1 MNDFGDSFGKKR
13 DKNRK
18 YHYTFC
24 LRLFK
29 EGLLFTSCT
38 ATSPFVESAFEDKTY
53 CWLRK
58 YYYSVSDSKDL
69 MTVTTDNGTGFCNRK
84 AIAMGL
90 NTTVY
95 FTGPYS
101 SWQKGS
107 IENVNGL
114 IRQYIPKSTPIKHLK
129 DNNINVIATKI
140 NIRPRKKLYFSTP
153 IEEFLITCCK
163 FVLAC

>member
-1 MNDFGDSFGKKR
+1 
-13 DKNRK
+13 
-18 YHYTFC
+18 
-24 LRLFK
+24 
-29 EGLLFTSCT
+29 
-38 ATSPFVESAFEDKTY
+38 
-53 CWLRK
+53 
-58 YYYSVSDSKDL
+58 
-69 MTVTTDNGTGFCNRK
+69 MTVTTDNGTEFCNRK

-114 IRQYIPKSTPIKHLK
+114 IRQYIPKSTPMKHLI

>member
-1 MNDFGDSFGKKR
+1 
-13 DKNRK
+13 
-18 YHYTFC
+18 
-24 LRLFK
+24 
-29 EGLLFTSCT
+29 
-38 ATSPFVESAFEDKTY
+38 
-53 CWLRK
+53 
-58 YYYSVSDSKDL
+58 
-69 MTVTTDNGTGFCNRK
+69 MTVTTDNGTEFCNRK

-129 DNNINVIATKI
+129 DNIINVIATKI

-153 IEEFLITCCK
+153 IEEFMAYL
-163 FVLAC
+163 L

>member
-1 MNDFGDSFGKKR
+1 
-13 DKNRK
+13 
-18 YHYTFC
+18 
-24 LRLFK
+24 
-29 EGLLFTSCT
+29 
-38 ATSPFVESAFEDKTY
+38 
-53 CWLRK
+53 
-58 YYYSVSDSKDL
+58 
-69 MTVTTDNGTGFCNRK
+69 MTVTTDNGTEFCNRK

-129 DNNINVIATKI
+129 DNNINVIATKSI
-140 NIRPRKKLYFSTP
+140 LDQEKNSISQHQLRSF
-153 IEEFLITCCK
+153 
-163 FVLAC
+163 

>member
-1 MNDFGDSFGKKR
+1 MNDICDSFGKNEIR
-13 DKNRK
+13 IGSIII
-18 YHYTFC
+18 HVC

-29 EGLLFTSCT
+29 EGLWFTSCT

-53 CWLRK
+53 CWLRE

-69 MTVTTDNGTGFCNRK
+69 MTVTTDNGTEFCNRK

-90 NTTVY
+90 NTNVY
-95 FTGPYS
+95 FTSPYS

-140 NIRPRKKLYFSTP
+140 NTRPRKKLNFSTP
-153 IEEFLITCCK
+153 IEEFFNYL
-163 FVLAC
+163 L

>member
-1 MNDFGDSFGKKR
+1 
-13 DKNRK
+13 
-18 YHYTFC
+18 
-24 LRLFK
+24 
-29 EGLLFTSCT
+29 
-38 ATSPFVESAFEDKTY
+38 
-53 CWLRK
+53 
-58 YYYSVSDSKDL
+58 
-69 MTVTTDNGTGFCNRK
+69 MTVTTDNGTEYCNRK

-153 IEEFLITCCK
+153 IEEFLNY
-163 FVLAC
+163 LL